1 MATLVTLIISRTQT
15 HRMKMTSPVPIV
27 NNQIQMKRAL
37 AKKAMIRRSQ
47 ASTASPEAAA
57 GKALSNQPLD
67 HPFSEDL
74 KHLSQPKVK
83 TPRSQK
89 SRSSRCHQIILGNR
103 SQVPKVIKVPLRTV
117 CHHQTKA
124 AKRWLNL
131 VKEIARP
138 LLSIPKVAAN
148 SLAVNR
154 ASAPARSNSR

>member
-1 MATLVTLIISRTQT
+1 
-15 HRMKMTSPVPIV
+15 MKMTSPDPIV

-47 ASTASPEAAA
+47 ASTASRAAA
-57 GKALSNQPLD
+57 GKVLSNQPLD

-74 KHLSQPKVK
+74 KHPSRPKVK

-103 SQVPKVIKVPLRTV
+103 SQVPKVIQVPLRTA

-124 AKRWLNL
+124 AKTWLNL

-148 SLAVNR
+148 SLAVNP